1 MTSATTA
8 TMIKILNTLPE
19 GLQDRVLEHMCEYI
33 EDVREEMQWHE
44 SFSKSQSKL
53 VAAARQARREIDE
66 GKSAPLDLE
75 ML

>member
-8 TMIKILNTLPE
+8 TMMKILETLPE
-19 GLQDRVLEHMCEYI
+19 GLQDRVLEHMREYI
-33 EDVREEMQWHE
+33 EDVREEMQWNG

-53 VAAARQARREIDE
+53 VAAARQARKEIAE

-75 ML
+75 KL

>member
-1 MTSATTA
+1 MTSATAT

-19 GLQDRVLEHMCEYI
+19 GLQDRVLEHMREYI
-33 EDVREEMQWHE
+33 EDIREEMQWHE
-44 SFSKSQSKL
+44 SFSNSQSKL

-66 GKSAPLDLE
+66 GKSAPLDLG

>member
-19 GLQDRVLEHMCEYI
+19 GLQDRVLEHMREYI
-33 EDVREEMQWHE
+33 EDIREEMQWYE
-44 SFSKSQSKL
+44 SFSNSQSKL
-53 VAAARQARREIDE
+53 VAAARQARREIDD